1 MSDGAKPALDILEQQ
16 IKELNA
22 IFSQA
27 SQDLNTVAGKER
39 VTKWKARAAALI
51 TQHVGPNYGKRLSDT
66 NPGPSFTNDL
76 VEELGDEVESYRDC
90 LHAMQKELQTKG
102 AGS

>member
-16 IKELNA
+16 IKELDA
-22 IFSQA
+22 ILAQA

-39 VTKWKARAAALI
+39 VTKWKASAAALI
-51 TQHVGPNYGKRLSDT
+51 GQHLGPNYGSRLSDM

-76 VEELGDEVESYRDC
+76 LEELSDEVESYREC
-90 LHAMQKELQTKG
+90 LHAMRKELQPKG